1 LTKIGGDARLL
12 GWNDVLRLSL
22 SAIGVSAMPRS
33 SASITRFP
41 GLRLGQ
47 TNDNNSPPFNWR
59 RGLWR
64 LWVLASSA
72 WVLGW
77 SVYLTIWALR
87 EGFSHSGDLLAIPVL
102 LFGPPIALMIFG
114 LATNWAFRGFLPDK
128 PAAED

>member
-1 LTKIGGDARLL
+1 
-12 GWNDVLRLSL
+12 
-22 SAIGVSAMPRS
+22 MPRS

-47 TNDNNSPPFNWR
+47 TNDNNSPPLNWR

-87 EGFSHSGDLLAIPVL
+87 EGFSRSGDLLAIPVL
-102 LFGPPIALMIFG
+102 LFGPPVALMIFG
-114 LATNWAFRGFLPDK
+114 IATNWAFRGFLPDK
-128 PAAED
+128 SASDE

>member
-1 LTKIGGDARLL
+1 MLRPGTNVLHLTM
-12 GWNDVLRLSL
+12 
-22 SAIGVSAMPRS
+22 SAIGVDAMQRS

-47 TNDNNSPPFNWR
+47 ANDNNSPPLNWR

-87 EGFSHSGDLLAIPVL
+87 SGFLFSFDLLAIPVL
-102 LFGPPIALMIFG
+102 LFGPPVALMIFG
-114 LATNWAFRGFLPDK
+114 IATNWAFRGFLPDK
-128 PAAED
+128 SASDE

>member
-1 LTKIGGDARLL
+1 
-12 GWNDVLRLSL
+12 
-22 SAIGVSAMPRS
+22 MPRS

-47 TNDNNSPPFNWR
+47 TNDNNSPPLNWR

-87 EGFSHSGDLLAIPVL
+87 SGFSHSGDLLAIPVL
-102 LFGPPIALMIFG
+102 LFGPPVALMIFG
-114 LATNWAFRGFLPDK
+114 IATNWAFRGFMPDEEAK
-128 PAAED
+128 EKK

>member
-1 LTKIGGDARLL
+1 
-12 GWNDVLRLSL
+12 
-22 SAIGVSAMPRS
+22 MPRS
-33 SASITRFP
+33 SASVTRFP

-47 TNDNNSPPFNWR
+47 ANDNNSPPMNWR

-87 EGFSHSGDLLAIPVL
+87 SGFSHSGDLLAIPVL
-102 LFGPPIALMIFG
+102 LFGPPVALLIFG
-114 LATNWAFRGFLPDK
+114 LAANWAFRGFLPDK
-128 PAAED
+128 REPGPEPDPEP